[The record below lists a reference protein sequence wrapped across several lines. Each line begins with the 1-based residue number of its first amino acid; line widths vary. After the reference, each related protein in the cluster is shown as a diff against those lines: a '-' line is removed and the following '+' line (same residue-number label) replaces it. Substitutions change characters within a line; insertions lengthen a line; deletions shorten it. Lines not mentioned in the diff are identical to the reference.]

1 MLLLVVLLE
10 RVFAAICIVSIY
22 FTTDIFTLWFQTP
35 ILISFLHHLHHV
47 VSSGGAVDK
56 GLVRELERQ
65 EAATRAVQCGH
76 QQRPGR
82 LPHQLPSTTPGYFG

>member
-1 MLLLVVLLE
+1 ML
-10 RVFAAICIVSIY
+10 AAIGIIIIY
-22 FTTDIFTLWFQTP
+22 FTTDIYHFGFKPLSYLTLSV
-35 ILISFLHHLHHV
+35 ILIHV
-47 VSSGGAVDK
+47 ASSGGAVDE

-76 QQRPGR
+76 QQRSCW